1 MDFIYSNF
9 KGFHKSSEFMAC
21 DMIYSGMSFTEMID
35 FSLFGEKCEI
45 VQGGVW
51 EIGKETEN
59 GFRIWIDWVD

>member
-1 MDFIYSNF
+1 
-9 KGFHKSSEFMAC
+9 MAC

-59 GFRIWIDWVD
+59 GFRIWIDWAD